1 MMLSQNTFTG
11 EFTYSV
17 DTKGR
22 VNIPAKFRQCLSM
35 ENNNTFVITQGM
47 DPCIWVYPLV
57 VWNQIELDLKKLS
70 SLSALNRHFIR
81 NTVRFA
87 SSVEYDKQGRIQL
100 TSSLVDYADIQRDAT
115 IIGMVNKIEIWNP
128 TKLKE
133 IVTDKDRK
141 VDPAAYDEL
150 AKQIIL

>member
-11 EFTYSV
+11 EFTYSI

-22 VNIPAKFRQCLSM
+22 VNIPAKFRQCLSK

-57 VWNQIELDLKKLS
+57 VWKQIEIDLKKLS

-87 SSVEYDKQGRIQL
+87 TAVEFDKQGRIPL
-100 TSSLVDYADIQRDAT
+100 TSSQVQYGKLEKEAV

-128 TKLKE
+128 TKLEE
-133 IVTDKDRK
+133 IVTDKDQQI
-141 VDPAAYDEL
+141 DSGAYDEL